1 MENVENFEEILNCY
15 TLIDDGY
22 AKLENNLSLYKKKLA
37 NITKPLVIT
46 EGKTDWKHIKNAL
59 LRFQEQGEFLDVDID
74 FYEYNFDMGDRLINI
89 VSNIKYLPNKYKII
103 AIFDTD
109 KNIVKKGEPYEK
121 LDNNV
126 YQCAIPNPQN
136 YDFGISIEMVY
147 SIEDIKK
154 QDKNNRRLFLTNEFS
169 SRSGMLKSDNTI
181 VCRNKA
187 LEDAEKNQRIKII
200 DSNVINCC
208 SETEENIALSK
219 EDFANNILNRTP
231 PFDNVNIEGF
241 RSLFETINQILKD

>member
-1 MENVENFEEILNCY
+1 MGGLMAVYGGAMHATTYSKAICVSTAYSNGFEQL
-15 TLIDDGY
+15 
-22 AKLENNLSLYKKKLA
+22 
-37 NITKPLVIT
+37 
-46 EGKTDWKHIKNAL
+46 
-59 LRFQEQGEFLDVDID
+59 
-74 FYEYNFDMGDRLINI
+74 
-89 VSNIKYLPNKYKII
+89 
-103 AIFDTD
+103 
-109 KNIVKKGEPYEK
+109 
-121 LDNNV
+121 
-126 YQCAIPNPQN
+126 
-136 YDFGISIEMVY
+136 
-147 SIEDIKK
+147 IEDIKK